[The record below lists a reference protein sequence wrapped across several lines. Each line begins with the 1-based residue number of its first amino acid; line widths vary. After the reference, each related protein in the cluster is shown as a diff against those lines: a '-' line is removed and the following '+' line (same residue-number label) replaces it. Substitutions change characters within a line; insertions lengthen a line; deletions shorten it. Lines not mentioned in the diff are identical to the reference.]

1 MNFSMRPEKVVTS
14 TMHDR
19 LAEWGHLLENCGDK
33 PSRKGVHALRVVTLR
48 LQAEFERDLED
59 LPRASHQAQA
69 MLQFG
74 KLAEKLRRA
83 LGPVRE
89 LDVWIGKL
97 RDLRASLSHGG
108 EYVPRTTQQNVRGIE
123 RLEERLK
130 RKRRSAEKKLVAEI
144 EKRGRRLVKAGE
156 EIETALSGCLFGEE
170 SGIAEELAA
179 RFRTVRAE
187 FPTLDEANLHEFRK
201 RIKMVRYLAEM
212 RGSSD
217 PAIGQIATQIK
228 KLQSAIGE
236 WHDWQALAQVVHSGH
251 HAKSKDLAELL
262 QAIARESFETALS
275 TANSVTARM
284 QGADLEQIEPSSLQ
298 HRSPPARSE
307 DDWAAVEDRK
317 LA

>member
-1 MNFSMRPEKVVTS
+1 MTS

-19 LAEWGHLLENCGDK
+19 LAEWRHLLEKCGDK

-74 KLAEKLRRA
+74 KQAEKLRRA

-89 LDVWIGKL
+89 FDVWIGKL
-97 RDLRASLSHGG
+97 RDLRSSLIHSG
-108 EYVPRTTQQNVRGIE
+108 EYVPRSAQQNVRGIE
-123 RLEERLK
+123 RLEVQLK

-144 EKRGRRLVKAGE
+144 EKHGSRFVEAGE
-156 EIETALSGCLFGEE
+156 EIETSLSDYLFGEE
-170 SGIAEELAA
+170 SGIAGELVA
-179 RFRTVRAE
+179 RFRMVRAE

-228 KLQSAIGE
+228 KLQAAIGE
-236 WHDWQALAQVVHSGH
+236 WHDWQALAQVAHSGH

-262 QAIARESFETALS
+262 ETIARESFETALS
-275 TANSVTARM
+275 TVNSVTAHM
-284 QGADLEQIEPSSLQ
+284 PGADAEQVEPSDSKNASL
-298 HRSPPARSE
+298 RRGVRMARLLLRPKARLTAGV
-307 DDWAAVEDRK
+307 DGTDKA
-317 LA
+317 

>member
-1 MNFSMRPEKVVTS
+1 MNFSRQPDKVMTG
-14 TMHDR
+14 TTHDR
-19 LAEWGHLLENCGDK
+19 LAEWRHLLENCGDK
-33 PSRKGVHALRVVTLR
+33 PTRKGVHALRVVTLR
-48 LQAEFERDLED
+48 LQAEFEHDLED

-74 KLAEKLRRA
+74 RQAEKLRRA

-97 RDLRASLSHGG
+97 RDLRASLSQNGH
-108 EYVPRTTQQNVRGIE
+108 YVPRSTHQNVRGIE
-123 RLEERLK
+123 RLEVRLK
-130 RKRRSAEKKLVAEI
+130 GKRRSAEKKLVAEI
-144 EKRGRRLVKAGE
+144 EKRGSRFVETGE
-156 EIETALSGCLFGEE
+156 EIETALSDHLFGEE
-170 SGIAEELAA
+170 SGIAEELVA

-217 PAIGQIATQIK
+217 PAIGQIATQMK

-236 WHDWQALAQVVHSGH
+236 WHDWQALAQVAHSGR

-262 QAIARESFETALS
+262 QTIARESFETALS
-275 TANSVTARM
+275 TANSITARM
-284 QGADLEQIEPSSLQ
+284 LGADAEQVEPSG
-298 HRSPPARSE
+298 
-307 DDWAAVEDRK
+307 VEDRK
-317 LA
+317 PPARGDLSPLADLNKKFA